1 MRDPIFKLGYEGT
14 DITAAIAAWVI
25 TVDFTD
31 KKEGESDELSVTI
44 QNSDRRWLNDWFPGT
59 GDRVTL
65 ELGYRNG
72 PTLGPITFEIDQP
85 EFSGAPDTLQ
95 LKGLATPVSASLRQ
109 KKTRAFE
116 NTTLDQI
123 AAQIAADNGLTLVGS
138 VPAFPL
144 ERVTQR
150 NQTDLEF
157 LRQQAADYGLIF
169 KVESCTSLVFFRE
182 SDLEAAEPVRALS
195 LDDYR
200 NYRGSKESVG
210 TYKSVKVQYLNPQTG
225 DFDSVEL
232 DASGA
237 EVATPQGEEGETE
250 ISSGDVLNIRERFES
265 RAQAEQKATQA
276 LRRANRGQFK
286 LSLDIE
292 GDPTLSAGSNITE
305 EGLGKLSGKYQ
316 IERIRHALRK
326 SQGYVSS
333 LDLIGLEL
341 GIGDG
346 Q

>member
-1 MRDPIFKLGYEGT
+1 M
-14 DITAAIAAWVI
+14 
-25 TVDFTD
+25 
-31 KKEGESDELSVTI
+31 
-44 QNSDRRWLNDWFPGT
+44 
-59 GDRVTL
+59 
-65 ELGYRNG
+65 
-72 PTLGPITFEIDQP
+72 
-85 EFSGAPDTLQ
+85 
-95 LKGLATPVSASLRQ
+95 
-109 KKTRAFE
+109 
-116 NTTLDQI
+116 
-123 AAQIAADNGLTLVGS
+123 
-138 VPAFPL
+138 
-144 ERVTQR
+144 
-150 NQTDLEF
+150 
-157 LRQQAADYGLIF
+157 
-169 KVESCTSLVFFRE
+169 
-182 SDLEAAEPVRALS
+182 RALS

-292 GDPTLSAGSNITE
+292 GDPTLSAGSNITV